1 MRAIAF
7 IVLCSCAAPASA
19 PSSIPWVRVDRSL
32 HGPVCSR
39 EAAEAMAMRREVD
52 RLKFER
58 LMIDCEARGD
68 IARADSAESKRRADK
83 NAWWGMYGGLLLMVG
98 IIGGLA
104 SGFAGGFA
112 VAK

>member
-1 MRAIAF
+1 
-7 IVLCSCAAPASA
+7 
-19 PSSIPWVRVDRSL
+19 
-32 HGPVCSR
+32 
-39 EAAEAMAMRREVD
+39 
-52 RLKFER
+52 
-58 LMIDCEARGD
+58 MIDCEARGD